1 MTALAT
7 APHPTVAGS
16 MPTSQIPLLDDSDR
30 LLAKRFS
37 YGVTTDLA
45 AEVNNLGA
53 SSWFERQLQPESIP
67 DGFAANMQSW
77 FPKLGRSA
85 QQLEAQH
92 NGFMDLD
99 YCADFQNWALLRRI
113 YSQRQ
118 VHEVMT
124 EFWSNHLHVDI
135 PANKTWTWRFDYDRT
150 IRQHALGRFDEMLE
164 AAILHPSMLCYLDQ
178 AQSSRRNINE
188 NLGREV
194 LELHTVGRGAGYNED
209 QVRNS
214 AYILTGW
221 KVDMFDTWRLSYQPA
236 DHWVG
241 PVRVLDFSSP
251 NSSPDGQQ
259 LSRNYLRYLAHHP
272 ETAKRIA
279 RKLAVRFVSDEP
291 SQQLVDDL
299 AAVFGSSGTDIKAT
313 LRALI
318 RHPEFLS
325 SRGRKV
331 RTPTEDLAATYRSL
345 QVEVLPPSGKSSDAA
360 KSLTQLARA
369 MGQLPF
375 EWTSP
380 DGFPD
385 TADAWAS
392 TSRMLGSFKVHWGT
406 AGGWTPGTGVR
417 FQSPQYFLPSL
428 PARFDAC
435 VDHAHR
441 LMFAREV
448 PPRVLTAVCQAA
460 ELDPD
465 AVITGGHAVTSY
477 KFPRV
482 LTTLLDSRELLKR

>member
-1 MTALAT
+1 MTVLAT
-7 APHPTVAGS
+7 APPATLAAA
-16 MPTSQIPLLDDSDR
+16 MPTSQIPLLDDADR
-30 LLAKRFS
+30 LVVKRFS
-37 YGVTTDLA
+37 YGVTPDLA

-53 SSWFERQLQPESIP
+53 ATWFERQLRPENIS

-85 QQLEAQH
+85 AQLWAGRGG
-92 NGFMDLD
+92 GFMDMN
-99 YCADFQNWALLRRI
+99 YCYDFQNWTLLRRI

-150 IRQHALGRFDEMLE
+150 IRQHALGRFDELLE

-194 LELHTVGRGAGYNED
+194 LELHTVGRGAGYGED

-221 KVDMFDTWRLSYQPA
+221 KVDLWDTWKLSYQPA

-291 SQQLVDDL
+291 SEQLVNEL
-299 AAVFGSSGTDIKAT
+299 AAVFSSSGTDIKAT

-318 RHPEFLS
+318 RHPEFAS

-331 RTPTEDLAATYRSL
+331 RTPTEDLIATYRSL
-345 QVEVLPPSGKSSDAA
+345 QVEILPPNKASDAA
-360 KSLTQLARA
+360 MSLEGLTRS
-369 MGQLPF
+369 MGQTPF
-375 EWTSP
+375 NWTSA

-385 TADAWAS
+385 TGDAWTS
-392 TSRMLGSFKVHWGT
+392 TSRMLGSFKVHWIT
-406 AGGWTPGTGVR
+406 ANGWTPGSGIR
-417 FQSPQYFLPSL
+417 FQSPQYFLPPL

-435 VDHAHR
+435 VDHVHR
-441 LMFAREV
+441 IMFARPV
-448 PPRVLTAVCQAA
+448 LPRVLAAVCQAVD
-460 ELDPD
+460 LDPG